1 MMKTVFAL
9 VLVAFISSTKTL
21 AASNTIRGSD
31 TVVLDEIGEEF
42 GRSSSTELG
51 KIMMMTT
58 ERKLRQQR
66 RGLDVGGIS
75 SEFKKKREKGGER
88 DTRTKLTK
96 KENVMTTE
104 RKLQQQRRGLGV
116 GGISSEFKK
125 KREKGGEK
133 DTRTKLTKKENVMTT
148 ERKLQ
153 QQRRGLGVG
162 GISSEL
168 KKKRKKGGEMEKDT
182 RTKLTKKENES
193 KSTKASGGPT
203 SKDGKPSGGTWFK
216 EPKASKN
223 GKTITVKE
231 GVTKD
236 GKPYGATTFVKQKI
250 SKEGKFEKN
259 SKDDGSVGAKPVSPY
274 GPW

>member
-42 GRSSSTELG
+42 GSSSSTQLG
-51 KIMMMTT
+51 KMMMMTT

-75 SEFKKKREKGGER
+75 SELKRKREKGGEKEKNR
-88 DTRTKLTK
+88 SNKLVK
-96 KENVMTTE
+96 KENESMMTTE

-116 GGISSEFKK
+116 GGISSESKK

-133 DTRTKLTKKENVMTT
+133 
-148 ERKLQ
+148 
-153 QQRRGLGVG
+153 
-162 GISSEL
+162 
-168 KKKRKKGGEMEKDT
+168 EKDT
-182 RTKLTKKENES
+182 RTKLVKKENES
-193 KSTKASGGPT
+193 KSTKLSGGPPL
-203 SKDGKPSGGTWFK
+203 KDGKPSGGTWFK
-216 EPKASKN
+216 EPKAGKN

-236 GKPYGATTFVKQKI
+236 GKPYGATKAVKQKQL
-250 SKEGKFEKN
+250 KAGGKFEKF
-259 SKDDGSVGAKPVSPY
+259 SKDDGSYGAKPVSPY

>member
-21 AASNTIRGSD
+21 AASSNIRGSD

-42 GRSSSTELG
+42 GSSSSTQLG
-51 KIMMMTT
+51 KMMMMTT

-116 GGISSEFKK
+116 GGISSESKK

-133 DTRTKLTKKENVMTT
+133 
-148 ERKLQ
+148 
-153 QQRRGLGVG
+153 
-162 GISSEL
+162 
-168 KKKRKKGGEMEKDT
+168 EKDT
-182 RTKLTKKENES
+182 RTKLVKKENES
-193 KSTKASGGPT
+193 KSTKLSGGPPL
-203 SKDGKPSGGTWFK
+203 KDGKPSGGTWFK
-216 EPKASKN
+216 EPKAGKN
-223 GKTITVKE
+223 GKIITVQE

-236 GKPYGATTFVKQKI
+236 GKPYGATKAVKQKQL
-250 SKEGKFEKN
+250 KAGGKFEKF
-259 SKDDGSVGAKPVSPY
+259 SKDDGSYGAKPVSPY